1 MTATSLDG
9 RAMLS
14 TRPGILLI
22 GYSPAPTTMRASKT
36 QSVCGVAQQ
45 VRIRPAASSA
55 SDSALGWCAP
65 WITRPSLSLLLHEP
79 QAPPRQPEGGAAAAR
94 GGAPRAGSVR
104 G

>member
-1 MTATSLDG
+1 MATSAVG
-9 RAMLS
+9 RSMLS

-22 GYSPAPTTMRASKT
+22 GYSPAPTTMRASTT

-65 WITRPSLSLLLHEP
+65 WITRPSRSLLLHEP
-79 QAPPRQPEGGAAAAR
+79 QAPSRPPQP
-94 GGAPRAGSVR
+94 
-104 G
+104 